1 MKTSNLKKPFPIL
14 EIATINIQHN
24 ALSSIIV
31 CIIITALI
39 PIIVGTANLDAN
51 AAALPMEMF
60 VSLIGIIILTPIF
73 QPEQNSDINGLV
85 SSKYI
90 NITSIYIIRTIYSI
104 IFLIILISLF
114 SAYMYIR
121 HCDITLWLIIGTIS
135 NAIFLGS
142 LGMITS
148 SICNNTIIAYM
159 IPTVFYALNYG
170 MGSKLKNFYLFSM
183 TIGQFTPKIWM
194 LATGILLII
203 AAILL
208 KEIQK
213 KFR

>member
-1 MKTSNLKKPFPIL
+1 MKTSNLKKSFPIL
-14 EIATINIQHN
+14 EIAKINIQHN

-73 QPEQNSDINGLV
+73 QPEQNSDINDLV

-170 MGSKLKNFYLFSM
+170 MGSKLKNFHLFSM

>member
-1 MKTSNLKKPFPIL
+1 MKTSALKKPFPIL
-14 EIATINIQHN
+14 EIAKINIQYN
-24 ALSSIIV
+24 ALLSIIV
-31 CIIITALI
+31 SIIVIVLT
-39 PIIVGTANLDAN
+39 PIIVGTANLDTN
-51 AAALPMEMF
+51 ASALPMEMF
-60 VSLIGIIILTPIF
+60 VSLIGIVILTPIF
-73 QPEQNSDINGLV
+73 QPEQHSDINDLI

-104 IFLIILISLF
+104 IFLILFISLF
-114 SAYMYIR
+114 SGYMYIR
-121 HCDITLWLIIGTIS
+121 HCDITLWLIVGTIS
-135 NAIFLGS
+135 DTIFLGS

-183 TIGQFTPKIWM
+183 TTGQFTPKIWM